1 MTRKKELKIVVLGS
15 YNSGKT
21 TTLETYMPKKGQNRI

>member
-1 MTRKKELKIVVLGS
+1 MKVKNKETKVVIMGS

-21 TTLETYMPKKGQNRI
+21 TTLENLCEK